1 MRKAVKAQ
9 RRSKKQITTEDRNDL
24 FQETLKFM
32 VQHQIILESDVL
44 PDPNDA
50 VNPIDEIENL
60 LKKLSSCETEYR
72 LMPDKLRVYPRTFL
86 TAVILSQ
93 GRKAL
98 DLLSEVDKEHKKIA
112 YYENKKNA
120 SLDDLIDLWTKRLD
134 GENENKLSHP
144 QSRRE
149 IEVRRMLAMMKKKHP
164 EHINFYLLL
173 YSDIRHDEYFQTDLK
188 KDRLDE
194 VINDILDFFEVGHA
208 TPDMI
213 YKSIA
218 LQIFELFKDIAPLKD
233 LKEIIAGLIEKSFGK
248 EYKNFLGFDK
258 KAVYLKNVVGDFGVF
273 DLDDAKNQRYRNRI
287 AKIFIKNIMASYSLL
302 KHPMYQHF
310 FSKMASNPLHF
321 RFSRLYTKYFGL
333 LPKNLYAYI
342 PQ

>member
-1 MRKAVKAQ
+1 MA
-9 RRSKKQITTEDRNDL
+9 
-24 FQETLKFM
+24 
-32 VQHQIILESDVL
+32 QHQIALESDVMRN
-44 PDPNDA
+44 PDDEI
-50 VNPIDEIENL
+50 NPIDEIENL
-60 LKKLSSCETEYR
+60 LKKLSSCEAEYR
-72 LMPDKLRVYPRTFL
+72 LMPDKLRVYPRTFF
-86 TAVILSQ
+86 TAVILWQ

-98 DLLSEVDKEHKKIA
+98 DLLSEVNKENKKIA
-112 YYENKKNA
+112 YYESKKNA

-149 IEVRRMLAMMKKKHP
+149 IEVRRMLAKMKKKHP

-173 YSDIRHDEYFQTDLK
+173 YSDVRHDEYFQTDLK

-233 LKEIIAGLIEKSFGK
+233 LKEIIAGLIEKSFDK
-248 EYKNFLGFDK
+248 EYKNFLGFGK
-258 KAVYLKNVVGDFGVF
+258 KTVYLKNVVGDFGVF

-287 AKIFIKNIMASYSLL
+287 SKIFMKNMMASSPFL
-302 KHPMYQHF
+302 KHSMYQNF
-310 FSKMASNPLHF
+310 FNMMRSNPLYF
-321 RFSRLYTKYFGL
+321 RLSRLYIKYFGF
-333 LPKNLYAYI
+333 LPKNFHTLL
-342 PQ
+342 PR